1 MLQYILYSTQASCF
15 RVRRRPFGKSLNKEK
30 LLKIVYRAGLSWLK
44 QSINWGKNKQNL
56 YATVV
61 VPSQNWLVYF
71 VSLLVMAKDKHIICS
86 SLLYFAK
93 VILLMEQICRKI
105 SLNSGHNL
113 LALNKVHF
121 RNTIRLH
128 KLSSLEDS
136 PRKSIFYQIPFYD
149 YVIVSFHQICKLNC
163 HKASECCST
172 NIKEQLMSHKS
183 VWRLNRFKTFKKF
196 WATNLKKFIKR
207 QW

>member
-1 MLQYILYSTQASCF
+1 MQQQQCLPRTDWYILFHCQLWQKIST
-15 RVRRRPFGKSLNKEK
+15 
-30 LLKIVYRAGLSWLK
+30 LSVVHSSTLQK
-44 QSINWGKNKQNL
+44 Q
-56 YATVV
+56 
-61 VPSQNWLVYF
+61 
-71 VSLLVMAKDKHIICS
+71 
-86 SLLYFAK
+86 
-93 VILLMEQICRKI
+93 VILITYGTNLQEKFI
-105 SLNSGHNL
+105 NSGHNL

-136 PRKSIFYQIPFYD
+136 PRKSVFYQIPFYD

-207 QW
+207 QWQVDFPVSQH

>member
-1 MLQYILYSTQASCF
+1 
-15 RVRRRPFGKSLNKEK
+15 
-30 LLKIVYRAGLSWLK
+30 
-44 QSINWGKNKQNL
+44 
-56 YATVV
+56 
-61 VPSQNWLVYF
+61 
-71 VSLLVMAKDKHIICS
+71 MAKDKHIICS

-93 VILLMEQICRKI
+93 VGNTYGTNLQEKFL
-105 SLNSGHNL
+105 LNSGHNL

-121 RNTIRLH
+121 WNTIRIKH

>member
-1 MLQYILYSTQASCF
+1 MLQYILYSTQASCC
-15 RVRRRPFGKSLNKEK
+15 RVRRLPFGKSLNKEK
-30 LLKIVYRAGLSWLK
+30 LLKIVYIAGLSWLK

-71 VSLLVMAKDKHIICS
+71 VSLLVMAK
-86 SLLYFAK
+86 

-121 RNTIRLH
+121 RNTIQIKH

>member
-1 MLQYILYSTQASCF
+1 MQQQQCLPRTDWYILFDCQSWQKIST
-15 RVRRRPFGKSLNKEK
+15 
-30 LLKIVYRAGLSWLK
+30 LSVVHSSTLQK
-44 QSINWGKNKQNL
+44 Q
-56 YATVV
+56 
-61 VPSQNWLVYF
+61 
-71 VSLLVMAKDKHIICS
+71 
-86 SLLYFAK
+86 
-93 VILLMEQICRKI
+93 VILMEQICTKN

-121 RNTIRLH
+121 RNTIQIKH
-128 KLSSLEDS
+128 KLSSLEVS

-207 QW
+207 QWQVDFPVSQH